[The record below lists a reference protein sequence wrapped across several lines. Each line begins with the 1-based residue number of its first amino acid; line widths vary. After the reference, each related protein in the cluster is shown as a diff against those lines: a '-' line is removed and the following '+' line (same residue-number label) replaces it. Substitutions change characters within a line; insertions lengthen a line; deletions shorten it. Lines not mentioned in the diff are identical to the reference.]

1 MPPLPPKIMLL
12 MAPGAS
18 WATTNQLSFSL
29 PVNLLAAAAASGETV
44 LAGEVAAEVLALAD
58 ACRFFFGRTLPLLF
72 ISIGLIPESCPSD
85 ILESVCSTA
94 ESSLTVLSP
103 PPLPPCPP
111 PLLPPASNRIP
122 SRLPPTVALASH
134 SCFSRLRALSLSLAL
149 SLSPTTA
156 NRRSY
161 CARARASLSLSRPFS
176 PNALKYATC
185 MASSYFSFEI
195 LVLPL

>member
-1 MPPLPPKIMLL
+1 M
-12 MAPGAS
+12 S
-18 WATTNQLSFSL
+18 SVYTHTH
-29 PVNLLAAAAASGETV
+29 THTHTYTYT
-44 LAGEVAAEVLALAD
+44 
-58 ACRFFFGRTLPLLF
+58 RTHTLTPLLF
-72 ISIGLIPESCPSD
+72 ISIGLILESCPSD

-134 SCFSRLRALSLSLAL
+134 SCFSCLRALSLSLAL

-176 PNALKYATC
+176 PNALKCATC

-195 LVLPL
+195 LVLPLCKINPTIKGFKLEEF